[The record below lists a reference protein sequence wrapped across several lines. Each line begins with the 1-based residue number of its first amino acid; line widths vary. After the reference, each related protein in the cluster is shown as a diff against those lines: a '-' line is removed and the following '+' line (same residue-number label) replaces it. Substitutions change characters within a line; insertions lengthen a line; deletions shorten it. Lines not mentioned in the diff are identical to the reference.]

1 MSEKRNRIEA
11 AVWSADTPEEIARVD
26 PEDHEEV
33 RDILATEEEMK
44 ALFHLAYG
52 RNGWPLALAPMRHRD
67 EGRRNPNAGKPAGR
81 R

>member
-1 MSEKRNRIEA
+1 MMSEKRHRIEA
-11 AVWSADTPEEIARVD
+11 ALQTADTPEEIARVD

-67 EGRRNPNAGKPAGR
+67 EGRQPAGR
-81 R
+81 RMR